1 VPFRRGQARGE
12 YLRTA
17 QGEVAAAVPVLSGDL
32 VSHQMLNVRTAVN
45 NLDGPWRSRW
55 CRRSVRGTA
64 PMPARHG
71 STSGPVR

>member
-1 VPFRRGQARGE
+1 
-12 YLRTA
+12 
-17 QGEVAAAVPVLSGDL
+17 VAVRSGDL